1 MRNKMLALV
10 LLLPMSLASGD
21 DLKDPTRPPALAG
34 GRARLAGSTTMV
46 VTAIFISG
54 ERRIAIVN
62 DEPVRVGDRI
72 GSHQILEI
80 SAAGVS
86 YSSAGRTVFA
96 RLVGHAD

>member
-1 MRNKMLALV
+1 MRNKIIALA
-10 LLLPMSLASGD
+10 LLLPMSLACGD
-21 DLKDPTRPPALAG
+21 DLKDPTRPPAS
-34 GRARLAGSTTMV
+34 AGSSPKLAVSALV

-54 ERRIAIVN
+54 ERHIAIVN
-62 DEPVRVGDRI
+62 DEPVSVGDRI

-80 SAAGVS
+80 SAAGVR